1 MKHLTALRQKLA
13 KVAPFVVYEL
23 FGINNQLAVRPAA
36 DLPIVPLSVS
46 CSPPDTT
53 FILES
58 GIVTDL
64 IGRYSKTYQEN
75 LKKMQESNSSEAE
88 SNQFLQDSFEEV
100 KEHAT
105 ANPLEMIALITKV
118 GKQFLI
124 SKALKGWYE
133 ADGYR
138 DKFDIFFLS
147 SKEECDLAN
156 AKAESENK
164 DEMYIWIGMLDSDE
178 LFKIAANFQSMIMDT
193 LDEDISTP
201 VIANIPFLSDDKDGE
216 VLEVPAD
223 KLAGFPRSTR
233 HIIVEDVPR

>member
-13 KVAPFVVYEL
+13 KIAPFVVYEL
-23 FGINNQLAVRPAA
+23 FGINNQLAVRPAK

-64 IGRYSKTYQEN
+64 ISRYSETYKKHI
-75 LKKMQESNSSEAE
+75 KKMQESQASEEEGQALL
-88 SNQFLQDSFEEV
+88 NKSFEEV
-100 KEHAT
+100 KKHAE
-105 ANPLEMIALITKV
+105 ANPLSMIALIAKV

-124 SKALKGWYE
+124 SKGLKGWYE

-138 DKFDIFFLS
+138 DKFDIFFLE
-147 SKEECDLAN
+147 SKEECDIN
-156 AKAESENK
+156 NNEAEKESK
-164 DEMYIWIGMLDSDE
+164 DEMYVWTGMFDSDE
-178 LFKIAANFQSMIMDT
+178 LFKVAGSFQSMIMET
-193 LDEDISTP
+193 LDENISLP
-201 VIANIPFLSDDKDGE
+201 IANIPFLAEDDGE

-223 KLAGFPRSTR
+223 KLAKFPRSTR
-233 HIIVEDVPR
+233 NIVVEDVPR